1 MVLVTLALGFAL
13 TWIFG
18 YKEEEV
24 EAQTEVVAE
33 DIASAGSAPVALQAE
48 TIAAPLKGEVVA
60 LENVND
66 PVFSSGAMGKGSA
79 IKPSGNRVVAPFDG
93 EVQIAFPT
101 GHAYGLKSDKGAE
114 VLIHI
119 GIDTVSL
126 DGKGFDAK
134 VQANQRVKKVMSWLP
149 SIAQLSLKQVL
160 TIQLWLSLQTLQT
173 TKMFHQ

>member
-24 EAQTEVVAE
+24 EAQKEVVAE
-33 DIASAGSAPVALQAE
+33 DIASAESTPVALQAE

-66 PVFSSGAMGKGSA
+66 PVFHQELWGKVPLSNL
-79 IKPSGNRVVAPFDG
+79 PGNQVVAPFDG

-119 GIDTVSL
+119 GIDTISL
-126 DGKGFDAK
+126 G
-134 VQANQRVKKVMSWLP
+134 R
-149 SIAQLSLKQVL
+149 
-160 TIQLWLSLQTLQT
+160 
-173 TKMFHQ
+173 

>member
-66 PVFSSGAMGKGSA
+66 PVS
-79 IKPSGNRVVAPFDG
+79 
-93 EVQIAFPT
+93 
-101 GHAYGLKSDKGAE
+101 
-114 VLIHI
+114 
-119 GIDTVSL
+119 VSYTHL
-126 DGKGFDAK
+126 DVYK
-134 VQANQRVKKVMSWLP
+134 R
-149 SIAQLSLKQVL
+149 QLYRCS
-160 TIQLWLSLQTLQT
+160 
-173 TKMFHQ
+173 